1 MQVGLFGLGKMG
13 RILAQKWLH
22 AGHAVVGYDM
32 DPKARE
38 SRAREG
44 VSVVATPA
52 AVLEGLTAPRIV
64 WIMVPAEHVEEA
76 LQAVRPSLVSGD
88 IVIDGA
94 NSRYQYAERRA
105 KMLVHGGVQFLD
117 VGVSGGP
124 YGGTVGFSL
133 MVGGEAETFHRV
145 EPLLATLAQPSGA
158 YGHLGPTGA
167 GHFVKMIHNGIEY
180 GMMEAIAEGV
190 DVLQHGA
197 YPRLDLAAVARVW
210 KQGSVIRSYLVD
222 LLAEILQAED
232 LAAVKGNTGATGEG
246 EWTVEAARER
256 GIAIPAI
263 ESAVARRFESQQREL
278 FAAKIVALLR
288 ERFGGHTAE
297 RRD

>member
-1 MQVGLFGLGKMG
+1 MHVGLFGLGKMG

-22 AGHAVVGYDM
+22 AGHAVVGYDP
-32 DPKARE
+32 DPGPSEA
-38 SRAREG
+38 RAREG
-44 VSVVATPA
+44 VTVVTTPA
-52 AVLEGLTAPRIV
+52 AVLEALPTPRIV

-76 LQAVRPSLVSGD
+76 LKAVRPSLLSGD

-94 NSRYQYAERRA
+94 NSRYQYAVRRA
-105 KMLVHGGVQFLD
+105 KMLAEGGVFFLD

-133 MVGGEAETFHRV
+133 MVGGEDETFHVV
-145 EPLLATLAQPSGA
+145 ESLLATLAEPSGA
-158 YGHLGPTGA
+158 YAHLGPSGA
-167 GHFVKMIHNGIEY
+167 GHFVKMIHNGVEY

-190 DVLQHGA
+190 DVLKHGA

-232 LAAVKGNTGATGEG
+232 LDAVKGITGTTGEG
-246 EWTVEAARER
+246 DWSVEAARER

>member
-1 MQVGLFGLGKMG
+1 MHVGLFGLGKMG

-22 AGHAVVGYDM
+22 AGHAVVGYDA

-38 SRAREG
+38 ARAREG
-44 VSVVATPA
+44 VTVVPTPA
-52 AVLEGLTAPRIV
+52 AALEKLPKPRIV

-76 LQAVRPSLVSGD
+76 LAAVRPSLASGD
-88 IVIDGA
+88 VVIDGA

-105 KMLVHGGVQFLD
+105 QMLAHAGVSFLD

-133 MVGGEAETFHRV
+133 MAGGELETFRSV
-145 EPLLATLAQPSGA
+145 EPLLAALAEPTGA
-158 YGHLGPTGA
+158 YGHLGPPGA

-190 DVLQHGA
+190 DVLKHGA
-197 YPRLDLAAVARVW
+197 YPQLNLVAVARVW

-222 LLAEILQAED
+222 LLAEILQAENLD
-232 LAAVKGNTGATGEG
+232 AVKGNAGATGEG

-256 GIAIPAI
+256 GIAVPAI